1 MNEETFKDMKQ
12 DVKEIKEGMSTMSK
26 CLERIE
32 VDLRHH
38 IKRSDKHEGWMM
50 KIIIV
55 LAGGAARDR
64 DWETYPL

>member
-1 MNEETFKDMKQ
+1 MKQ

-55 LAGGAARDR
+55 LAGGAGAGLLKIVPYL
-64 DWETYPL
+64 TALMP